1 MKLALSNVVCHYGQ
15 VTAAGPSGLCPLEH
29 PGQDVQVLTG
39 RSGGVACPLD
49 CGNPADLD
57 KLHPCR
63 EYSSPGFIDG
73 AVRTKAKRKT
83 GWFAGPAVARL
94 LFF

>member
-1 MKLALSNVVCHYGQ
+1 MKLALSNVVCHCGQ
-15 VTAAGPSGLCPLEH
+15 VTAAGQSGLCPLEL

-39 RSGGVACPLD
+39 RPGGLDCPLD

-57 KLHPCR
+57 KLHPRR

-73 AVRTKAKRKT
+73 AVCAKARRKT
-83 GWFAGPAVARL
+83 GRFAGPAVAQL